1 MNRFEKFEEVFFS
14 VLYVVVAL
22 FAHKKLTYE
31 FSVPKYAILSLGFTI
46 LLAASIIYLLRKQK
60 YTIKLN
66 MSHLLFFGFAAAAFL
81 STINVY
87 RDRPFYF
94 VYSID
99 IAFYTLLNVFVAV
112 YLANRYNKKDK
123 VIRFMFVM
131 ILTAAFISF
140 DALLNFYTGKDIFLG
155 KVGTPLSRASI
166 KATIGNTIFV
176 ANYLGMVI
184 PTTLYFILSYSVGI
198 TEENKKKVDIKKEYL
213 KVALLKAFATISLIL
228 MIITVIV
235 SQTRSEYGG
244 VFLTNLFF
252 FVFYFLFIHRKKAKN
267 EPKEKIE
274 SHYPELAKGLSSLQK
289 TLIIFAAVA
298 VAVILV
304 LYNIPSPLTGHGRFT
319 ASKRVE
325 AMFSTGSWDER
336 MLAWFSSVYQW
347 KDHKIF
353 GTGIGTYQIL
363 TISYMG
369 KIMENHPRFIW
380 GWNNFK
386 RTHNDYFQ
394 VLGETGIVGALFI
407 YGLLLYLLVY
417 LFRTLKKLDD
427 ADDAL
432 LFLAMAMGFA
442 DFAIQSFFSFPG
454 HLLPNTITAIFLASV
469 ATSDLFNKD
478 DWMTIKINFKRS
490 SFVATSTIVLILAV
504 ASTSMRWNYFI
515 SEVHFKAGNSAYVAM
530 IELRKAQVNL
540 LNYEKQVEKDEE
552 SFYKREGRFAYLKN
566 LQSYKAYKMKQ
577 ISRQF
582 TNLSDANFEKM
593 RLEEIRKWEEKFK
606 QVKEEIQ
613 RKYRY
618 AKEQER
624 FYYGK
629 ALKELTKCLSM
640 NHAYGKAYFYLAAL
654 SVQPERMEE
663 LKNSLSSIGDYEKFF
678 KQEFDIFQKFIH
690 PDKKRKDLLILY
702 DLMKK
707 KGVEN
712 VLNTL
717 NRDNVIIYQTLLDSI
732 SLYETSLLVF
742 NERNTYKALAARFAS
757 LDEISRK
764 FRYVLK
770 YKKDK
775 DYKNLSDTFAE
786 YSNKYYNDFVEYAKI
801 TIYNLP
807 ASWNRF
813 PDWKHYDARKAVNG
827 EDIYRYFANI
837 AVRIKPITSPENQE
851 FLKWLAE
858 KEIWA
863 TKLMDERGV
872 WGVPDMLLDFMHAM
886 PLYYSSKRM
895 YKTALD
901 KFEEVLKMYE
911 PSEKR
916 IVSRLSFWNEKAT
929 KSIEKMAENIANN
942 FNLQSEEKTISDLL
956 KSYLQKF
963 SEDKYWV
970 SIAAKEMS
978 KFVSGDTKYRINLWD
993 SVRNAISNKLYE
1005 LYGIDK
1011 KKSYD
1016 MLRASSA
1023 LLIYERYLRFNGHYK
1038 LITNDMEQAI
1048 DKLEDGLEGEAS
1060 STVLKILQVSSEEDA
1075 QRILDQYKNALK
1087 EFRSA
1092 TLKP

>member
-1 MNRFEKFEEVFFS
+1 MDRFEKFEEVFFS

-46 LLAASIIYLLRKQK
+46 LLAASIIYLLRKQR

-66 MSHLLFFGFAAAAFL
+66 MSHLLFFGFAVAALL

-94 VYSID
+94 TYSID
-99 IAFYTLLNVFVAV
+99 IALYTLLNVFVAV
-112 YLANRYNKKDK
+112 YFSNRYNKKDK

-131 ILTAAFISF
+131 IMTAAFISF

-155 KVGTPLSRASI
+155 RVGSPFSRASI

-213 KVALLKAFATISLIL
+213 KVALLKAFATVALIL

-252 FVFYFLFIHRKKAKN
+252 FVFYFLFIHKKKTKN

-274 SHYPELAKGLSSLQK
+274 SHHPELAKGLSSLQK

-298 VAVILV
+298 VAVILI

-325 AMFSTGSWDER
+325 AMFSSGSWDER

-380 GWNNFK
+380 SWNNFK

-478 DWMTIKINFKRS
+478 DWMTVKVNFKKT
-490 SFVATSTIVLILAV
+490 SFVATATVVIVLAIV
-504 ASTSMRWNYFI
+504 STFMRWNYFI

-530 IELRKAQVNL
+530 IELRKAQANL
-540 LNYEKQVEKDEE
+540 LNYEKQVERDMEN
-552 SFYKREGRFAYLKN
+552 FYKKEGRFAYLKD
-566 LQSYKAYKMKQ
+566 LKSYKAYKMKQ
-577 ISRQF
+577 ISGQF

-593 RLEEIRKWEEKFK
+593 RLEEIKKWEEKFK

-613 RKYRY
+613 KKYRY

-624 FYYGK
+624 LHYAK

-663 LKNSLSSIGDYEKFF
+663 LKNSLSSIGDYGKFF
-678 KQEFDIFQKFIH
+678 KQDFDIFQKFIH
-690 PDKKRKDLLILY
+690 PDKKREDLLAIY
-702 DLMKK
+702 GLMKK

-712 VLNTL
+712 VLNAL
-717 NRDNVIIYQTLLDSI
+717 NKDNVIVYQTLLDSI

-764 FRYVLK
+764 FRYLLK
-770 YKKDK
+770 YKKDE
-775 DYKNLSDTFAE
+775 DYKKLSDTFVE
-786 YSNKYYNDFVEYAKI
+786 YSNKYYKDFVEYAKT

-813 PDWKHYDARKAVNG
+813 PDWKHYDVRRAVNG

-837 AVRIKPITSPENQE
+837 AIRIKPITSPENQE

-872 WGVPDMLLDFMHAM
+872 WGVPDMLLDFMHAI
-886 PLYYSSKRM
+886 PLYYSTKGM
-895 YKTALD
+895 FKVALEQF
-901 KFEEVLKMYE
+901 KNVLAMYE
-911 PSEKR
+911 SPEKR
-916 IVSRLSFWNEKAT
+916 IKSKLKFWNDRSE
-929 KSIEKMAENIANN
+929 KSIEKMAEDIANR
-942 FNLQSEEKTISDLL
+942 FNLQSEEKVISDLL
-956 KSYLQKF
+956 KSYLQRF

-970 SIAAKEMS
+970 SISAKEMS

-1016 MLRASSA
+1016 MLRAPSA

-1048 DKLEDGLEGEAS
+1048 DKLEEGLKGQAS
-1060 STVLKILQVSSEEDA
+1060 PTVLKILQVNSTEDV
-1075 QRILDQYKNALK
+1075 QKILDQYKDMLE

-1092 TLKP
+1092 ASKP